1 MKGRESLKKESS
13 GKKKCLGMEK
23 TGKILNAVEHASNT
37 RYLEDSQ
44 MAVCGQEHRLTD
56 TQRAQFFTI
65 SSIGMTFPV

>member
-1 MKGRESLKKESS
+1 
-13 GKKKCLGMEK
+13 MEK

-65 SSIGMTFPV
+65 SSIGMTFPVW